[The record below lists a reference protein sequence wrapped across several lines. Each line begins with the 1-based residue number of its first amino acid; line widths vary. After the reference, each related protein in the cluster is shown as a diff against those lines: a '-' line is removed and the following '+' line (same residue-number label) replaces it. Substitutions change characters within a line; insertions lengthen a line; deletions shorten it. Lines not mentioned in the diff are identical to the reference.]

1 MPPNVANLF
10 GFMATQMV
18 AQMAPSAC
26 AQTGRTWHQQGGR
39 SWCDSRRFA
48 ALPRHVEA
56 PPVIEPL
63 PESKIVQTVPVVPE
77 PPAVQPEPLAQPPAP
92 PPSSPYAKELPNCD
106 NRGGEETLARITRA
120 IKVLDTRDVR
130 SDKPTYM
137 RWCRSLAV
145 ASNSGFYDVVYHVY
159 HIMWTSSTEG
169 RFFVRVEAQRPYSN
183 Y

>member
-56 PPVIEPL
+56 PPAIEPL
-63 PESKIVQTVPVVPE
+63 AEPKIVQTVPVVPE
-77 PPAVQPEPLAQPPAP
+77 PPAVQPEPRLSLLPLHHHRHMPRNYPIAITGVGRKLWPGLPE
-92 PPSSPYAKELPNCD
+92 PSRFSTPGTCALTSP
-106 NRGGEETLARITRA
+106 RT
-120 IKVLDTRDVR
+120 
-130 SDKPTYM
+130 
-137 RWCRSLAV
+137 
-145 ASNSGFYDVVYHVY
+145 
-159 HIMWTSSTEG
+159 
-169 RFFVRVEAQRPYSN
+169 
-183 Y
+183 